1 MIQPVWLGEDPT
13 SFPPTS
19 LALTDPNGLL
29 AVGGDLSPARLIAA
43 YSKGI
48 FPWFNDGQPIL
59 WWSPE
64 PRMVF
69 TPGDIHQSKSLKNY
83 VKKTPCS
90 VTLNCDFEAVIA
102 HCRQPRAQQDGTW
115 ITDEMMEAY
124 IELHYQGFAHSVETR
139 AADGRLI
146 GGFYGVGIGAVF
158 FGESMFSLQ
167 SNASK
172 IAITQFSQWAQE
184 KCFAMI
190 DCQVENPHLQTLGG
204 NLISRRDFELVL
216 KEHTTAKMDHFKDL
230 WQTHTGSTIFSN
242 VDTFNTAQD

>member
-1 MIQPVWLGEDPT
+1 MMMQPVWLGEDPT
-13 SFPPTS
+13 LFPPTT

-29 AVGGDLSPARLIAA
+29 AVGGDLSPTRLISA

-48 FPWFNDGQPIL
+48 FPWFDDDQPIL

-69 TPGDIHQSKSLKNY
+69 TPGHVHQSKSLK
-83 VKKTPCS
+83 KHLRKHPCT
-90 VTLNCDFEAVIA
+90 VTINCDFEAVIA
-102 HCRQPRAQQDGTW
+102 HCRQPRVQQEGTW

-124 IELHYQGFAHSVETR
+124 IALHHQGFAHSIETR
-139 AADGRLI
+139 TGDGRLI

-158 FGESMFSLQ
+158 FGESMFSLE

-172 IAITQFSQWAQE
+172 IAISQFSHWAQAQG
-184 KCFAMI
+184 FALI

-204 NLISRRDFELVL
+204 SLMPRKNFEEILRQ
-216 KEHTTAKMDHFKDL
+216 HTTSKMDHFKKL
-230 WQTHTGSTIFSN
+230 WQTHSGNAIFSN
-242 VDTFNTAQD
+242 IDTSNTA